1 MVRKWKKIGVFM
13 VGYGPRL
20 LFLSKKIEK
29 YDKKDPQKVRTNK
42 ATKFRR
48 VQERSELLVMKKVR
62 ESV

>member
-13 VGYGPRL
+13 VGPRL
-20 LFLSKKIEK
+20 LFLSKSRE

-48 VQERSELLVMKKVR
+48 VQERSGLLVMKKVR